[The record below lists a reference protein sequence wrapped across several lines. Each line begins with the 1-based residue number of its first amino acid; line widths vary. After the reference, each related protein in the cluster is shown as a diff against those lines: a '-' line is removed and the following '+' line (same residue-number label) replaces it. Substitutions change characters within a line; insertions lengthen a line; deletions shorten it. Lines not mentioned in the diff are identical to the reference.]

1 MGDKREKTG
10 GGGAAASERERKATH
25 NSEFT
30 ANVLVCRD
38 LSEPTLSLILL

>member
-1 MGDKREKTG
+1 MGDKREKTGGG

-38 LSEPTLSLILL
+38 LSEPT